1 MWQRFYLLL
10 NRWLIRCIPQTFP
23 YKRKNVSNSW
33 KDWGGGRI
41 SKLLFKY
48 LNSNIF
54 SQRIKEILSYLL
66 LNLSLPLLELVIPT
80 QYTYHYLHH
89 PTFLFPI
96 TICTVL
102 GGNYFG
108 LALISKDP
116 WIRAS
121 EWRMDEYTYPSRSH
135 QTYLATIFNQ
145 QAGREKL
152 AFPLP
157 PFFPPPSLFCSISPF
172 LAINIFRASIMCQA
186 FRYSNWGKQE

>member
-1 MWQRFYLLL
+1 MHEKIGAGEGLANYCL
-10 NRWLIRCIPQTFP
+10 NIWTETF
-23 YKRKNVSNSW
+23 
-33 KDWGGGRI
+33 
-41 SKLLFKY
+41 
-48 LNSNIF
+48 F
-54 SQRIKEILSYLL
+54 SERIKEILSYLL
-66 LNLSLPLLELVIPT
+66 LNLSLPLLELVVPT
-80 QYTYHYLHH
+80 QYTYRYLHH

-108 LALISKDP
+108 LVLISKDP
-116 WIRAS
+116 WIRSS

-157 PFFPPPSLFCSISPF
+157 PFFPPPFLFSSLSPF
-172 LAINIFRASIMCQA
+172 LAINIFRESIMCQA
-186 FRYSNWGKQE
+186 FGYSNWGKQE